1 MTSIVKFV
9 TDKTSLPEDTVKT
22 VIEAILSYFRS
33 KLPKPVLELVE
44 KAVDAND

>member
-9 TDKTSLPEDTVKT
+9 TDKTGLPEDTVNS
-22 VIEAILSYFRS
+22 VVDAILAYFRT

-44 KAVDAND
+44 KAVDSND